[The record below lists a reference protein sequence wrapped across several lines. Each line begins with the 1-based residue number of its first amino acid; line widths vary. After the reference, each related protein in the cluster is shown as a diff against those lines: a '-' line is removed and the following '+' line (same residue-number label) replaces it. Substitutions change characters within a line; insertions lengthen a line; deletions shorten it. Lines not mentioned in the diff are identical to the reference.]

1 MKNYAN
7 FCFAAI
13 ASTLY
18 QLPVQ
23 ATAVSDNSGNERPN
37 LLVIMAD
44 QFRGDAFSFRGKE
57 AVKTP
62 HFDSFAREAVVCTQ
76 AVSGY
81 PVSSPAEVCSFREL
95 IRTRMEL
102 LQLSVGISRT
112 GC

>member
-44 QFRGDAFSFRGKE
+44 QFRGDAFSFRGRK
-57 AVKTP
+57 
-62 HFDSFAREAVVCTQ
+62 R
-76 AVSGY
+76 
-81 PVSSPAEVCSFREL
+81 
-95 IRTRMEL
+95 
-102 LQLSVGISRT
+102 
-112 GC
+112 